1 MSARPLEP
9 GFPKLDKATRPW
21 ACRREDES
29 CTRTAPC
36 HSCRG
41 ARSRRSGM
49 KKQREARKALEALT
63 GAEAAKF
70 VGQLGNEEAWH
81 GLPLRV
87 EVKSGA
93 QTGPVWTKYA
103 AAEAQSE
110 ATRPIGDNAPFV
122 YVAMGQ
128 RTSDGLVVFRLS
140 QFARV
145 VEAVLNV

>member
-1 MSARPLEP
+1 MERKLVTPL
-9 GFPKLDKATRPW
+9 PKEGSLWK
-21 ACRREDES
+21 CRRDDEL
-29 CTRTAPC
+29 CTRVKPC
-36 HSCRG
+36 NACRG

-49 KKQREARKALEALT
+49 RKQREARKALEALT

-70 VGQLGNEEAWH
+70 VGQLGNEESWH

-93 QTGPVWTKYA
+93 QVGPVWTKYA

-110 ATRPIGDNAPFV
+110 ATRPIGDVAPFV
-122 YVAMGQ
+122 MVAMGT